1 MVVVLAG
8 CADHASP
15 GSGDSGSDGTA
26 AISGSISGSPLQVD
40 DAIAA
45 VEEDID
51 GDASTMIVLMSG
63 VDACGDVGGQIAANA
78 TQVSLSIAV
87 LDSTQSHYAA
97 VTAPGTFSISSDGAV
112 DAQVDRYD
120 AACQRVA
127 TSSNRAS
134 TGSITVDSVSS
145 TGYVGHFAMTLETG
159 DSITGTFTAPICD
172 SLTQVLDADRALG
185 TCTP

>member
-1 MVVVLAG
+1 MAR
-8 CADHASP
+8 
-15 GSGDSGSDGTA
+15 
-26 AISGSISGSPLQVD
+26 
-40 DAIAA
+40 
-45 VEEDID
+45 
-51 GDASTMIVLMSG
+51 GDAERRIWRVESR
-63 VDACGDVGGQIAANA
+63 VDHRVIAGLLRAVPLVGH
-78 TQVSLSIAV
+78 
-87 LDSTQSHYAA
+87 DER
-97 VTAPGTFSISSDGAV
+97 

-134 TGSITVDSVSS
+134 TGTITLDSVSS
-145 TGYVGHFAMTLETG
+145 AGYAGQLAVTLETG